1 MKIAIL
7 APSKSI
13 HTHKWALFYQS
24 RGLDIKVY
32 TFKDHYSEENA
43 KQVPTEILPKLLP
56 GKASYLA
63 AAPALKKMLKEWN
76 PDILH
81 SHFISSYGLL
91 GALVNYKKY
100 FVSVWGKD
108 IFVFPR
114 KSKLNQKLIEFTL
127 GKATAICS
135 TSKIMAKETNL
146 YTNRPIYVTPF
157 GVDIE
162 TFHPAINAEDADDK
176 IIVGTVKALEDKYG
190 IADLVRGFAY
200 FHKEFPNSELLIT
213 GDGPQRK
220 EYEQLA
226 KELEIE
232 AVTKFTGR
240 VPNTE
245 VPNIIRKMTIFAVPS
260 TEDSES
266 FGVAAVEA
274 MACGIPVVVSNAGGL
289 PEVVVQNVT
298 GIVTDKESPEQ
309 LATAFK
315 KLARSSELRTSMGA
329 AGVAHV
335 KENYS
340 WIDNANYMLSLY
352 EKYTGKGD
360 LK

>member
-1 MKIAIL
+1 MKIAVL

-24 RGLDIKVY
+24 KGIDVKVY
-32 TFKDHYSEENA
+32 TFKDHYSENNA
-43 KQVPTEILPKLLP
+43 KQVPTEILPKVLP
-56 GKASYLA
+56 GKASYIA
-63 AAPALKKMLKEWN
+63 AAPALKKLLKEWN

-91 GALVNYKKY
+91 GAIVDYKVH

-108 IFVFPR
+108 IFDFP
-114 KSKLNQKLIEFTL
+114 KKNKLNEKLVRFTL
-127 GKATAICS
+127 SKATAICS
-135 TSKIMAKETNL
+135 TSHIMAKETNL
-146 YTNRPIYVTPF
+146 YTNRPVYVTPF
-157 GVDIE
+157 GVDLGI
-162 TFHPAINAEDADDK
+162 FHPAQEDTEFTDK

-190 IADLVRGFAY
+190 IADLVKGFAL
-200 FHKEFPNSELLIT
+200 FNKEYPNSELLIT

-226 KELEIE
+226 TDLGISD
-232 AVTKFTGR
+232 VTTFTGK

-245 VPNIIRKMTIFAVPS
+245 VPNIIRKMSIFAVPS

-274 MACGIPVVVSNAGGL
+274 MACGVPVVVSNVGGL
-289 PEVVVQNVT
+289 PEVVVKDVT
-298 GIVTDKESPEQ
+298 GIVTDKESPDQ
-309 LATAFK
+309 LAAAFK
-315 KLARSSELRTSMGA
+315 KLARNNEMRMKMGE

-335 KENYS
+335 KNHYS
-340 WIDNANYMLSLY
+340 WIDNANYMLTLY
-352 EKYTGKGD
+352 EKYN
-360 LK
+360 LER